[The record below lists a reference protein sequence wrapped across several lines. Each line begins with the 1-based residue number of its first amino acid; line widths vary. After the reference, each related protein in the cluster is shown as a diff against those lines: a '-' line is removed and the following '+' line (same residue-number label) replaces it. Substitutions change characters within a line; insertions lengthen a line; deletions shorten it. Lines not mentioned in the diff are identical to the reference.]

1 MGKSRPLFSYFPQF
15 NKLMKAYLD
24 DVLGTR
30 ARGGRM
36 EGADES
42 TELLRYPY
50 YYHFV
55 IHQKKK

>member
-1 MGKSRPLFSYFPQF
+1 
-15 NKLMKAYLD
+15 MKAYLD